1 MGASSIAKGGA
12 AMPRK
17 VRNAA
22 ASLLAVA
29 TLGAAAASLALAAPA
44 GSDVRALLDSLMVLR
59 DGYGARHVPQPDEP
73 RRNP

>member
-1 MGASSIAKGGA
+1 
-12 AMPRK
+12 MPRQ

-29 TLGAAAASLALAAPA
+29 TLGAAAASLAPAAPA
-44 GSDVRALLDSLMVLR
+44 ASDVRALLDFLMVLR
-59 DGYGARHVPQPDEP
+59 DGYGARYVPQSDEP